1 LTKHWSNINLSL
13 GANLASSIG
22 KPEQTLLAA
31 ISSLEK
37 RGAVIRARSKL
48 YHTPA
53 FPAGNGPDFINA
65 AANCDVMWSPD
76 RTLEV
81 MHEIENEMGRARTQ
95 RWGQRTLD
103 IDLISYEQI
112 VLPDAQ
118 THARW
123 RALPLAQ
130 QMTQTPEIL
139 ILPHPRMQDR
149 AFVLVPLSEVAADWR
164 HPVLGKTVSEMLD
177 ALPQGDRDT
186 VQVAQ

>member
-1 LTKHWSNINLSL
+1 
-13 GANLASSIG
+13 
-22 KPEQTLLAA
+22 
-31 ISSLEK
+31 
-37 RGAVIRARSKL
+37 
-48 YHTPA
+48 
-53 FPAGNGPDFINA
+53 
-65 AANCDVMWSPD
+65 
-76 RTLEV
+76 

-112 VLPDAQ
+112 VLPDGQ

-130 QMTQTPEIL
+130 QMTQTPKIL